1 MPGMVSTPPEDD
13 PGHHIDVERVVVE
26 DPRTTAAGFGGIRY
40 GLEPVLRQVGV
51 RRGARILRDLNQ
63 PGGID
68 CPGCAWPERE
78 DPSHAEFCENGAK
91 AVAEEATRRRVDPGF
106 FAAHPVAELA
116 ERSDWWLGQQGRITE
131 PVHRPKGA
139 THYQPISW
147 SQAFAL
153 VGRHLQ
159 ATSPD
164 RAVFYTSGRTSN
176 EAAFL
181 YQLFARELGTNNLPD
196 CSNMCHESSGS
207 ALTPTIGIGKGTVRL
222 DDFDHADVILIV
234 GQNPGTN
241 HPRMLTTLERAKD
254 RGATIIAVNPMPE
267 AGLLGFKNP
276 QRARGVVGSGTAL
289 ADHHLPIRVG
299 GDLALFQLVNAALV
313 SRGALDRPFLAERC
327 DGFEALAT
335 SLSSLD
341 HGALLEATGLVP
353 ADVELVVD
361 LLAGTQRFITCWAMG
376 LTQHKGSV
384 ATIRE
389 LANTHLLRGA
399 IGLPGAGLCPVR
411 GHSNVQGDRTMGIWE
426 RPPAAFLDALAA
438 EFGFEPPREHGLDTV
453 DAIRAMARGEVD
465 VFIGMG
471 GNFVSAAPDT
481 ERTAAGLASCGLT
494 VQVSTKLNKSH
505 AVCGEEALIL
515 PCLGRTEI
523 DRTGGLVQSVTVED
537 SMGEVHA
544 TRGSVEPRSPA
555 LRSEVAIICG
565 IAAATLPGSSIPWS
579 SFAGDYA
586 RIRERISRVV
596 PGFERFEERIAGG
609 ARFALPN
616 APRDQRAFA
625 TPSGRAQLTVNE
637 FEPIVIPEGRL
648 LLQTVRSHDQFN
660 TTIYGLDDRYRG
672 ITGGRRV
679 VFCNADDLRQ
689 LGLADGDVVDVVSEW
704 PGDDDRR
711 APSFRVVEY
720 PIARRTAAAYFPEAN
735 VLVPVDS
742 VATTSNTP
750 TSKSIVVRLE
760 PVDR

>member
-1 MPGMVSTPPEDD
+1 MVSPPPEHD
-13 PGHHIDVERVVVE
+13 PSPEDEAATIRVRE
-26 DPRTTAAGFGGIRY
+26 PKTTAAGLVGVAHGLDPVRHQVGIR
-40 GLEPVLRQVGV
+40 RGV
-51 RRGARILRDLNQ
+51 RILRDLNQ

-68 CPGCAWPERE
+68 CPGCAWPESS
-78 DPSHAEFCENGAK
+78 DPSHVEFCENGAK
-91 AVAEEATRRRVDPGF
+91 AVAEEATRRRVDPTF
-106 FAAHPVAELA
+106 FAQHAVAELA
-116 ERSDWWLGQQGRITE
+116 ERSDWWLGQQGRITQ

-139 THYQPISW
+139 THYQPITW

-153 VGRHLQ
+153 IGRHLQ
-159 ATSPD
+159 ATTPD

-181 YQLFARELGTNNLPD
+181 YQLFARDLGTNNLPD

-222 DDFDHADVILIV
+222 GDFDEAEVILVV

-241 HPRMLTTLERAKD
+241 HPRMLTTLERAKE
-254 RGATIIAVNPMPE
+254 RGATIVAINPMPE

-276 QRARGVVGSGTAL
+276 QKVRGVVGSGTGL
-289 ADHHLPIRVG
+289 ADHHLAIRVG

-313 SRGALDRPFLAERC
+313 TSGAVDRPFVDERC
-327 DGFEALAT
+327 DGFEELEA
-335 SLSSLD
+335 SLGALD
-341 HGALLEATGLVP
+341 HSALLDATGLTA
-353 ADVELVVD
+353 ADVD
-361 LLAGTQRFITCWAMG
+361 LLADLLTGTQRFITCWAMG

-389 LANTHLLRGA
+389 VANLHLLRGA

-426 RPPAAFLDALAA
+426 KPPPAFLDALAA
-438 EFGFEPPREHGLDTV
+438 EFGFDPPREHGLDTV

-465 VFIGMG
+465 VFVGMG

-481 ERTAAGLASCGLT
+481 ERTAAGLASCALT
-494 VQVSTKLNKSH
+494 VQVSTKLNRSH
-505 AVCGEEALIL
+505 VLCGEEALIL

-544 TRGSVEPRSPA
+544 TQGSVEPVSEQ
-555 LRSEVAIICG
+555 LRSEVSIVCG
-565 IAAATLPGSSIPWS
+565 MAEATLPDSTIPWS
-579 SFAGDYA
+579 TFPGDYA
-586 RIRERISRVV
+586 RIRTHISRVV
-596 PGFERFEERIAGG
+596 PGFERFEARIAGG

-616 APRDQRAFA
+616 KPRDERAFA

-637 FEPIVIPEGRL
+637 FEPIRIPEGRL

-679 VFCNADDLRQ
+679 VFCNAQDLVD
-689 LGLADGDVVDVVSEW
+689 LGLTDGDVVDLVSEW

-711 APSFRVVEY
+711 GPSFRVVEY

-750 TSKSIVVRLE
+750 TSKSIIIRLE
-760 PVDR
+760 SVDP